1 MKLLKY
7 FLLFIFVIF
16 NSHSIV
22 YSKES
27 LAFINLDEIIRETN
41 YGKSVL
47 NEINTSNQNNI
58 NKLKQ
63 MEDEIKLNEN
73 EFNKKKNI
81 VSNDDFEYELAKL
94 KEKIINFREIKN
106 EIKKIF
112 EKKKNLKL
120 NNFFLKINPIIQEY
134 MDEQS
139 IDILLRQEN
148 VFIGKS
154 SADITS
160 IIIEEINIKLN

>member
-73 EFNKKKNI
+73 ELNKKKNI

-106 EIKKIF
+106 EITKNF
-112 EKKKNLKL
+112 EKQKNLKL

-148 VFIGKS
+148 IFIGKS

-160 IIIEEINIKLN
+160 IIIEKININYN

>member
-47 NEINTSNQNNI
+47 NEINTTNQNNI

-73 EFNKKKNI
+73 ELNKKKNI

-106 EIKKIF
+106 EITKNF
-112 EKKKNLKL
+112 EKQKNLKL

-139 IDILLRQEN
+139 IDIL
-148 VFIGKS
+148 
-154 SADITS
+154 
-160 IIIEEINIKLN
+160 